1 MPVPSKNP
9 GEDRQ
14 KFLSRCM
21 SDDTMKREYEGDK
34 RMAICLSKAIEDA
47 DYVEAADF
55 SMNVKEYG
63 FTEEINENNFVVPAD
78 EDYVDFG
85 EETEEWDWASDRPGL
100 WENIR
105 KKKEREGKNYKP
117 AKTVKEGRPTQ
128 DQLKRAQSEVESY
141 LDHAEADEPGPKDP
155 RRTPAPKKDQKKG
168 SKKNK
173 PDSAKNPS
181 GKITF
186 SKEVIA
192 QLSKKVKEHND
203 KGKGSKATLGMLKAV
218 YRRGAGAFSTSH
230 APKMSRHGWSIARV
244 NAFLH
249 LLRTGRPSN
258 PKYTTDNDLLPK
270 GHPKKKSSAGF
281 KYRNPKT
288 GQVFEYDRKGVYTKN
303 GTTLVPVNAVV
314 VNNQKVNERFEYVD
328 AETGITYIF
337 DKRGDHKSE
346 SGNPLE
352 YVGIWGDFSYSEVL
366 DYESETTKS
375 AEYQGRK
382 VQLGKP
388 FRTPKGPKKFSVYVK
403 NPKGNV
409 VKVNFGDP
417 NMKIKK
423 SDPARRK
430 SFRARHNCA
439 NPGPRHKARYWSC
452 RKW

>member
-9 GEDRQ
+9 GEDKQ

-21 SDDTMKREYEGDK
+21 SDDTMKKEYEGDK
-34 RMAICLSKAIEDA
+34 RMAICLSKAIENS

-63 FTEEINENNFVVPAD
+63 FTEEINENNFVVPSD

-85 EETEEWDWASDRPGL
+85 EETEEWDWAADRPGL

-117 AKTVKEGRPTQ
+117 AKPGDKDRP
-128 DQLKRAQSEVESY
+128 DPDSWKKAQS
-141 LDHAEADEPGPKDP
+141 K
-155 RRTPAPKKDQKKG
+155 
-168 SKKNK
+168 
-173 PDSAKNPS
+173 
-181 GKITF
+181 
-186 SKEVIA
+186 
-192 QLSKKVKEHND
+192 
-203 KGKGSKATLGMLKAV
+203 
-218 YRRGAGAFSTSH
+218 
-230 APKMSRHGWSIARV
+230 
-244 NAFLH
+244 
-249 LLRTGRPSN
+249 
-258 PKYTTDNDLLPK
+258 
-270 GHPKKKSSAGF
+270 F

-303 GTTLVPVNAVV
+303 GTTLVPVKAVV
-314 VNNQKVNERFEYVD
+314 VNNQKVKERFEYVD

-337 DKRGDHKSE
+337 DKPGDHKSE
-346 SGNPLE
+346 NGNTLE
-352 YVGIWGDFSYSEVL
+352 YVGIWGDFSSAEIA